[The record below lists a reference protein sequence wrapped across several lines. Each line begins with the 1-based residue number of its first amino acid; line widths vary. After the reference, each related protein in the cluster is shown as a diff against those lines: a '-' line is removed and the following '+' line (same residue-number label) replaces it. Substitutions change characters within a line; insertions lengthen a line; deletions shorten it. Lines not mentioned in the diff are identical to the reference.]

1 MNWLLLQYSALV
13 VFVFMLVMF
22 LIAQRLKDNSIVDIG
37 WGIGFIL
44 IAITCFLQSEQSTV
58 QWITLALISI
68 WGMRLATY
76 IYGRNKGKPE
86 DYRYAQWRE
95 EWGKNVVIRAFF
107 QVFMLQGAIMLV
119 VASPLY
125 VLFSEPLELTWN
137 AYLAIAVWAIGFF
150 FEAVGDFQMARFK
163 ADSANKGKVMRYGV
177 WKYTRH
183 PNYFGDATQ
192 WWGIFLLALMSPY
205 WYIAAIGPAVMHFFL
220 VKVSGVAMLER
231 KYKGNPKYADYIAT
245 TSAFIP
251 WFPKRS
257 VNNN

>member
-13 VFVFMLVMF
+13 VFVFMLVIF

-44 IAITCFLQSEQSTV
+44 IAITCFLKSDQSTV
-58 QWITLALISI
+58 QWVTLALVPI
-68 WGMRLATY
+68 WGLRLSTY

-95 EWGKNVVIRAFF
+95 EWGKNVVVRAFF

-137 AYLAIAVWAIGFF
+137 VYLAITVWLVGFF
-150 FEAVGDFQMARFK
+150 FEAVGDYQMAEFK
-163 ADSANKGKVMRYGV
+163 KNPDNKGKVIRYGV

-205 WYIAAIGPAVMHFFL
+205 WYIAVIGPAVMHFFL

-251 WFPKRS
+251 WFPKKS
-257 VNNN
+257 VEA

>member
-1 MNWLLLQYSALV
+1 MNWLLLQYSAV
-13 VFVFMLVMF
+13 IVFVFMLVMF
-22 LIAQRLKDNSIVDIG
+22 LISHRLKDNSIVDIG

-58 QWITLALISI
+58 QWITLGLITV
-68 WGMRLATY
+68 WGLRLATY

-95 EWGKNVVIRAFF
+95 EWGKNVVVRAFF

-125 VLFSEPLELTWN
+125 VLFSAPLELNWN
-137 AYLAIAVWAIGFF
+137 VYVAVVVWSVGFF
-150 FEAVGDFQMARFK
+150 FEAVGDYQMSRFK
-163 ADSANKGKVMRYGV
+163 SDPSNKGKVMRYGV
-177 WKYTRH
+177 WNYTRH

-192 WWGIFLLALMSPY
+192 WWAIFLLALMSPY

-251 WFPKRS
+251 WFPKKS
-257 VNNN
+257 TE

>member
-1 MNWLLLQYSALV
+1 MNWLLLQNSALI

-37 WGIGFIL
+37 WGIGFVL
-44 IAITCFLQSEQSTV
+44 IAVSSFLQSEQTTA
-58 QWITLALISI
+58 QWIGVSLIAI
-68 WGMRLATY
+68 WGLRLAGY
-76 IYGRNKGKPE
+76 IYGRNKGNGE
-86 DYRYAQWRE
+86 DYRYAQWRQ
-95 EWGKNVVIRAFF
+95 EWGKYVVVRAFF
-107 QVFMLQGAIMLV
+107 QVFMLQGAIMLI

-125 VLFSEPLELTWN
+125 VLFSQPLELTWN
-137 AYLAIAVWAIGFF
+137 VYLAIAVWAIGFY
-150 FEAVGDFQMARFK
+150 FEAMGDYQMAQFK
-163 ADSANKGKVMRYGV
+163 ANPANKGIVMRQGV

-192 WWGIFLLALMSPY
+192 WWGVFLLALMSPY

-220 VKVSGVAMLER
+220 VKVSGVALLEK

-251 WFPKRS
+251 WFPKKS
-257 VNNN
+257 AEA

>member
-1 MNWLLLQYSALV
+1 MNWLLLQYSAFI

-22 LIAQRLKDNSIVDIG
+22 LIAQRLKDNGIVDIG

-58 QWITLALISI
+58 QWITLGLITV
-68 WGMRLATY
+68 WGLRLATY

-95 EWGKNVVIRAFF
+95 EWGKNVVVRAFF

-125 VLFSEPLELTWN
+125 VLFSAPLELNWN
-137 AYLAIAVWAIGFF
+137 VYVAIVVWSVGFF
-150 FEAVGDFQMARFK
+150 FEAVGDYQMSKFK
-163 ADSANKGKVMRYGV
+163 ADPSNKGKVMRYGV
-177 WKYTRH
+177 WNYTRH

-192 WWGIFLLALMSPY
+192 WWAIFLLALMSPY

-245 TSAFIP
+245 TSAFVP
-251 WFPKRS
+251 WFPNKS
-257 VNNN
+257 IE

>member
-1 MNWLLLQYSALV
+1 
-13 VFVFMLVMF
+13 ML
-22 LIAQRLKDNSIVDIG
+22 I
-37 WGIGFIL
+37 
-44 IAITCFLQSEQSTV
+44 
-58 QWITLALISI
+58 
-68 WGMRLATY
+68 
-76 IYGRNKGKPE
+76 
-86 DYRYAQWRE
+86 
-95 EWGKNVVIRAFF
+95 
-107 QVFMLQGAIMLV
+107 

-205 WYIAAIGPAVMHFFL
+205 WYIAAIGPAIMHFFL

>member
-44 IAITCFLQSEQSTV
+44 ITITCFFQSEQSTV
-58 QWITLALISI
+58 QWITLTLFSI
-68 WGMRLATY
+68 WGLRLSTY

-107 QVFMLQGAIMLV
+107 QVFMLQGAIMLI

-125 VLFSEPLELTWN
+125 VIFSQPLELKWN
-137 AYLAIAVWAIGFF
+137 VYVAIAVWLVGFY
-150 FEAVGDFQMARFK
+150 FEAMGDYQMSKFK
-163 ADSANKGKVMRYGV
+163 ADPVNKGEVMRYGV

-192 WWGIFLLALMSPY
+192 WWGISLMALMSPY

-245 TSAFIP
+245 TSAFMP
-251 WFPKRS
+251 WFPKGAKR
-257 VNNN
+257 

>member
-1 MNWLLLQYSALV
+1 MNWLLLQYSAFV

-44 IAITCFLQSEQSTV
+44 IATTCFIQSDQSIV
-58 QWITLALISI
+58 QWITLALII
-68 WGMRLATY
+68 VWGLRLSTY

-125 VLFSEPLELTWN
+125 VIFSQPLELTWDV
-137 AYLAIAVWAIGFF
+137 YLAMAVWLVGFF
-150 FEAVGDFQMARFK
+150 FEAVGDHQKSKFK
-163 ADSANKGKVMRYGV
+163 ADPSNEGKVMRHGV

-205 WYIAAIGPAVMHFFL
+205 WYVAAIGPAVMHFFL

-257 VNNN
+257 TE